1 MLEENEN
8 HVANDEILYRRV
20 LSGRDLYET
29 KTDGTVEFYAQAF
42 GDTEGF
48 RTSVDRAKLCGNDP
62 QYTLGTFSGGVVSL
76 VTLDIRSI
84 EDIPQY
90 SKGGNDQKIIRS
102 FKADVTYAPIINDP
116 REPDNPAHSEIHT
129 TPECPNRGVFKRLRE
144 RLALL
149 ANARQWELEPGSN

>member
-1 MLEENEN
+1 LLHNFRN
-8 HVANDEILYRRV
+8 GI
-20 LSGRDLYET
+20 SGRDLYET

-84 EDIPQY
+84 EAHGMRNEITASEQRDEGYVPLTCRRDGGKREEARKHAKKQQACLT
-90 SKGGNDQKIIRS
+90 KGWAIGIRGR
-102 FKADVTYAPIINDP
+102 K
-116 REPDNPAHSEIHT
+116 
-129 TPECPNRGVFKRLRE
+129 
-144 RLALL
+144 
-149 ANARQWELEPGSN
+149 